1 MPFDFV
7 LGFAMPYHLHTGLG
21 HIVDDYVKK
30 PWANMAVTVVA
41 LLVALGFL
49 KINLCGVGLSESVKS
64 LWRKPKVQKN

>member
-1 MPFDFV
+1 
-7 LGFAMPYHLHTGLG
+7 
-21 HIVDDYVKK
+21 
-30 PWANMAVTVVA
+30 MAVTVVA